1 MHTKLKVNPDIVVYG
16 KTIAN
21 GIPMARSWE
30 KRNYISIIKNF
41 YQQCFWTERVGPACA
56 LAFIKKHR
64 KLNAGKKLDGIGKKI
79 KKIWI
84 DAANKNNLK
93 IEIQGIN
100 PLASFKLVTK
110 NWPVTITFFIQEML
124 KKGILASDRCYA
136 NLNHTSKVLKLY
148 KKACEEVFKKFQ
160 LEKKGT
166 LKAHLE
172 GPIKQMGFARL
183 TSKK

>member
-1 MHTKLKVNPDIVVYG
+1 MAAIVGKKEIISLSLK
-16 KTIAN
+16 TF
-21 GIPMARSWE
+21 
-30 KRNYISIIKNF
+30 ISSA
-41 YQQCFWTERVGPACA
+41 FWTERVGPACA

-64 KLNAGKKLDGIGKKI
+64 KLNAGKKLDEIGKKI

-148 KKACEEVFKKFQ
+148 KKACEEVFKKISQ